1 MGIDFAA
8 EAVEEAK
15 RRYSNSSLIYVCWDL
30 SIENLDV

>member
-15 RRYSNSSLIYVCWDL
+15 RRYSNSSLIYALLRLID
-30 SIENLDV
+30 